1 VVRLSA
7 GRGTGAERVLTPAA
21 AAPADWS
28 ACAGDGAGGLAGGSA
43 SASAGASSLCASAV
57 GSGGEGACG
66 ASPAPAP
73 AAAASSSLPNLYR
86 MVPSVLS
93 AHERGADRPGGA
105 CDRDCVHNRHACQ
118 DGNWAPAQCAVRP
131 GKYAWRQV
139 RRVVIRVPA
148 CAAAAPSL
156 LTSASSCAPSMAQ
169 RRVRSGLRPSVHGLQ
184 RHRGVGLVASGAWPA
199 RGVPATG
206 VRPSTSIVSLSTEH
220 CCCVLLAA
228 LMNDSGSFELFQPN
242 PVLLSFSPVST
253 CSCCSLMQGL
263 CAST

>member
-1 VVRLSA
+1 MVRLSA

-105 CDRDCVHNRHACQ
+105 CERDCVHNRHACQ

-139 RRVVIRVPA
+139 RRVVNQGA
-148 CAAAAPSL
+148 CVRRGRTLFAHKRQLLRAVHGAAP
-156 LTSASSCAPSMAQ
+156 CAQ
-169 RRVRSGLRPSVHGLQ
+169 RPPAECAWAPKASRGGP
-184 RHRGVGLVASGAWPA
+184 RGVGGVAGPWGASNRRQA
-199 RGVPATG
+199 QHQHCE
-206 VRPSTSIVSLSTEH
+206 SLH
-220 CCCVLLAA
+220 RALL
-228 LMNDSGSFELFQPN
+228 LCT
-242 PVLLSFSPVST
+242 T
-253 CSCCSLMQGL
+253 CS
-263 CAST
+263 TDE